1 MKNNEKFLL
10 DLENIPDR
18 FLDEVNNTD
27 GNASV
32 VSKVRKEKIQWMT
45 PVSVAALVAAVIA
58 VPVFIYNLK
67 PVPDVNDDNERPAVT
82 EETTA
87 VTEESVTSAESKTVS
102 ETEVQ
107 TTPVTVVETV
117 ISEVSASQKITV
129 PETTAENRQ
138 NNQTPEE
145 NRQPETAPA
154 ETEPEVIVTED
165 PEKKIIQSISYH
177 YLDSSDSEAERVMN
191 HARNLPEQYLGTIAD
206 EQDLIDKVR
215 NFYINEYGLEF
226 VENMERDYDILN
238 GEVVYFER
246 LYPKYSTKY
255 FEELDAWH
263 IEIMLPDGNYSER
276 ETGEVLPDGT
286 KVKIKKQS
294 VTPDYTGPYLIIRAG
309 DGKILAYNK
318 YDEETVKYYNEN
330 Y

>member
-32 VSKVRKEKIQWMT
+32 VSEVRKEKIQWMT

-165 PEKKIIQSISYH
+165 PEKKIIQSIGYH

-226 VENMERDYDILN
+226 VENKERDYDNIN
-238 GEVVYFER
+238 GEVIYFER

-255 FEELDAWH
+255 FEELDAWY
-263 IEIMLPDGNYSER
+263 IEIMPPDGNYTER
-276 ETGEVLPDGT
+276 ETGEVLPDAT
-286 KVKIKKQS
+286 KVKIRKRS
-294 VTPDYTGPYLIIRAG
+294 VTVDYTGPYLIIRAS

>member
-32 VSKVRKEKIQWMT
+32 VSEVRKEKIQWMT

-129 PETTAENRQ
+129 PETTAENSQ
-138 NNQTPEE
+138 NDQTPEE

-165 PEKKIIQSISYH
+165 PEKKIIQSIGYH

-226 VENMERDYDILN
+226 VENMERDYDNIN
-238 GEVVYFER
+238 GEVIYFER

-255 FEELDAWH
+255 FEELDAWY
-263 IEIMLPDGNYSER
+263 IDIMLPDGNYSER

-294 VTPDYTGPYLIIRAG
+294 VTPDYTGPYLIIRAN

-318 YDEETVKYYNEN
+318 YDEETVKYFNEN

>member
-32 VSKVRKEKIQWMT
+32 VSEVRKEKIQWMT

-154 ETEPEVIVTED
+154 ETEPEVIATED
-165 PEKKIIQSISYH
+165 PEKKIIQSIGYH

-255 FEELDAWH
+255 FEEQDAWY
-263 IEIMLPDGNYSER
+263 IDIMLPDGNYSER

-294 VTPDYTGPYLIIRAG
+294 VTLHYTGPYLIIRAG

>member
-32 VSKVRKEKIQWMT
+32 VSEVRKEKIQWMT

-67 PVPDVNDDNERPAVT
+67 PVPDVSDDNERPAVT

-117 ISEVSASQKITV
+117 ISEASASQKITV

-138 NNQTPEE
+138 NDPAPEE

-154 ETEPEVIVTED
+154 ETEPEVTVTED
-165 PEKKIIQSISYH
+165 QEKKIIQSTGYH

-215 NFYINEYGLEF
+215 NF
-226 VENMERDYDILN
+226 
-238 GEVVYFER
+238 
-246 LYPKYSTKY
+246 
-255 FEELDAWH
+255 
-263 IEIMLPDGNYSER
+263 
-276 ETGEVLPDGT
+276 
-286 KVKIKKQS
+286 
-294 VTPDYTGPYLIIRAG
+294 
-309 DGKILAYNK
+309 
-318 YDEETVKYYNEN
+318 
-330 Y
+330 

>member
-32 VSKVRKEKIQWMT
+32 VSEVRKEKIQWMT

-226 VENMERDYDILN
+226 VENMERDYDNIN
-238 GEVVYFER
+238 GEVIYFER

-255 FEELDAWH
+255 FEELDAWY
-263 IEIMLPDGNYSER
+263 IDIMLPDGNYSER

-294 VTPDYTGPYLIIRAG
+294 VTPDYTGPYLIIRAN

-318 YDEETVKYYNEN
+318 YDEETVKYFNEN

>member
-32 VSKVRKEKIQWMT
+32 VSEVRKEKIQWMT

-165 PEKKIIQSISYH
+165 PEKKIIQSIGYH

-226 VENMERDYDILN
+226 VENMERDYDIVN

-255 FEELDAWH
+255 FEEQDAWY
-263 IEIMLPDGNYSER
+263 IDIMLPDGNYSER

>member
-18 FLDEVNNTD
+18 FLDEVNNAG
-27 GNASV
+27 GNTSV
-32 VSKVRKEKIQWMT
+32 VSEVRKEKIHWIT

-58 VPVFIYNLK
+58 VPVFIFNLK
-67 PVPDVNDDNERPAVT
+67 PVPDDDNDNERPAVT
-82 EETTA
+82 EETT
-87 VTEESVTSAESKTVS
+87 VFTEESVTSVESQTTVS
-102 ETEVQ
+102 ETETQ
-107 TTPVTVVETV
+107 TSPVTVVETV
-117 ISEVSASQKITV
+117 ITEASASQEITV

-138 NNQTPEE
+138 NDPEE
-145 NRQPETAPA
+145 NKQLETAPT
-154 ETEPEVIVTED
+154 ETEPEVTVTED
-165 PEKKIIQSISYH
+165 PEKKIIQSIGYH
-177 YLDSSDSEAERVMN
+177 YLDESDSEAERVMN

-238 GEVVYFER
+238 GEVIHFER

-255 FEELDAWH
+255 FEELDAWY
-263 IEIMLPDGNYSER
+263 IDIMLPNGNYSER

-286 KVKIKKQS
+286 KVKIRKQT
-294 VTPDYTGPYLIIRAG
+294 VTPNYTGPYLIIRAS

>member
-18 FLDEVNNTD
+18 FLDEVNNTG

-32 VSKVRKEKIQWMT
+32 VSEVRKEKIQWMT

-58 VPVFIYNLK
+58 VPVFIFNLK

-87 VTEESVTSAESKTVS
+87 VTEESVTSAESKNVS
-102 ETEVQ
+102 ETEAQ
-107 TTPVTVVETV
+107 TSPVTVVETV
-117 ISEVSASQKITV
+117 ISEVSASQEITV

-138 NNQTPEE
+138 NDPVPEE

-154 ETEPEVIVTED
+154 ETEPEVTVTED
-165 PEKKIIQSISYH
+165 PEKKIIQSIGYH
-177 YLDSSDSEAERVMN
+177 YLDDSDSEAERVMN

-238 GEVVYFER
+238 GEVIYFER

-255 FEELDAWH
+255 FEELDAWY
-263 IEIMLPDGNYSER
+263 IDIMLPNGNYPER

-286 KVKIKKQS
+286 KVKIRKQT
-294 VTPDYTGPYLIIRAG
+294 VTPNYTGPYLIIRAS